1 MGDRMM
7 LSVDAIPVLQ
17 AATPASASPEPSPLF
32 IGLVGP
38 TAVGK
43 TAIAVEL
50 AKAMGGE
57 IVALDSMQVYRYLD
71 IGTAKPTP
79 EAQKGI
85 PHYLIDVVDPWD
97 PFTAI
102 DYALLARQVLKEIH
116 ARGRLPL
123 VVGGSGLYLRALC
136 GEIFNGPGEV
146 TGIRTRLAQE
156 MKRGGPA
163 LLHARLTH
171 LDPAIA
177 GKIHPKDAFRLI
189 RALEIIEITGRRVSE
204 LWGTHRQRLVRPS
217 ILLLGLRRERT
228 ALYHRINDRVDRM
241 GASGLVEE
249 VDRLLKAGYPPHLK
263 PLRSHNY
270 RHMVAYLLGQQGW
283 EEAVRRT
290 KQETRHYA
298 KRQMTWFRS
307 EDEITW
313 FDVTDNDPDRIT
325 ELLIEHIQRR
335 RARHG
340 TAND

>member
-17 AATPASASPEPSPLF
+17 AATPESASPEPSPLF

-50 AKAMGGE
+50 AQAMGGE

-102 DYALLARQVLKEIH
+102 DYALLARQALKEIH

-204 LWGTHRQRLVRPS
+204 LWETHRQGLVRPS

-298 KRQMTWFRS
+298 KRQMTWFRH

-325 ELLIEHIQRR
+325 ELLIEHIQRQ
-335 RARHG
+335 RARYG

>member
-1 MGDRMM
+1 MM
-7 LSVDAIPVLQ
+7 LPGDDVPALQ
-17 AATPASASPEPSPLF
+17 VATPETASPEPSPPF
-32 IGLVGP
+32 IALVGP

-71 IGTAKPTP
+71 IGTAKPMP
-79 EAQKGI
+79 EAQKEI
-85 PHYLIDVVDPWD
+85 PHHLIDVVDPWD

-116 ARGRLPL
+116 ARGRMPL

-136 GEIFNGPGEV
+136 GGIFNGPGGV
-146 TGIRTRLAQE
+146 TGIRTRLTQE
-156 MKRGGPA
+156 IKRGGPA
-163 LLHARLTH
+163 LLHARLTR

-177 GKIHPKDAFRLI
+177 AKVHPKDAFRLI

-204 LWGTHRQRLVRPS
+204 LWKAHRQGLMRPS
-217 ILLLGLRRERT
+217 TLLVGLRRERT
-228 ALYHRINDRVDRM
+228 VLYRRINDRVDRM

-249 VDRLLKAGYPPHLK
+249 VDRLLKAGHPPHLK

-270 RHMVAYLLGQQGW
+270 RHIVAYLLGQQGW

-290 KQETRHYA
+290 QQETRHYA

-307 EDEITW
+307 ENEITW
-313 FDVTDNDPDRIT
+313 FDPTDSEPDRIT
-325 ELLIEHIQRR
+325 ALLIEHIQRR
-335 RARHG
+335 RERHG
-340 TAND
+340 TDSS